1 MRRNLV
7 PSLPKV
13 EPDGSL
19 GVDRVSL
26 VGIDSH
32 AEQTRVGLKER
43 FTAISAAM
51 VYNKIVNI
59 NLKRLP
65 LYEEVPYSNLKVML
79 WP

>member
-1 MRRNLV
+1 MRLTSQHVPVSSIRDGKEMRRNLV

-26 VGIDSH
+26 VRIDSH

-43 FTAISAAM
+43 FTSIFSDFQ
-51 VYNKIVNI
+51 
-59 NLKRLP
+59 
-65 LYEEVPYSNLKVML
+65 
-79 WP
+79 